1 MMKKKVLRI
10 TTVPISLKL
19 LLEGQLNML
28 NRDYEVV
35 AVSSPGKELEEVGKR
50 EGVRT
55 EAVCMERRIALVQDF
70 KSLVDLIRLIRKER
84 PWMVHT
90 MTPKAGLLGM
100 LAAWIC
106 KVPVR
111 IHTFTGLVFPSTVG
125 LKKQLL
131 ILTDRITCACATF
144 VNPEGKGV
152 KDDLVRFGITRK
164 KLHIIGNGNVNGVDV
179 DFFDRTDEVLLRAQT
194 IRKEGSFTF
203 CFVGRIVGDKG
214 INELVEAFLKLVSEF
229 PACRLILVGNF
240 EEKLDPVMP
249 VVRQII
255 FKNERI
261 VFAGWQDDI
270 RPYLAASD
278 VFVFPSYRE
287 GFPNVVLQAGAM
299 GLPCIVTDIN
309 GSNEIIY
316 DRVNG
321 LIIPPRDKD
330 ALWKAMRFMIM
341 NEAVSKEMAGRSRD
355 FIVKRYNRRFV
366 WDKLLQ
372 LYHNL

>member
-1 MMKKKVLRI
+1 MRKKVLRI
-10 TTVPISLKL
+10 TTVPVSLKL

-70 KSLVDLIRLIRKER
+70 KSLIDLIRLIRKEK

-111 IHTFTGLVFPSTVG
+111 MHTFTGLVFPSTVG

-249 VVRQII
+249 VVRRII
-255 FKNERI
+255 FENERI
-261 VFAGWQDDI
+261 VFSGWKDDI

-287 GFPNVVLQAGAM
+287 GFPNVILQAGAM

-309 GSNEIIY
+309 GSNEIVH

-330 ALWKAMRFMIM
+330 ALWKAMKIM
-341 NEAVSKEMAGRSRD
+341 VTDETIRREMGDRARNI
-355 FIVKRYNRRFV
+355 IVNRYDRHLI
-366 WDKLLQ
+366 WDEIQRVYAEL
-372 LYHNL
+372 

>member
-1 MMKKKVLRI
+1 MMRKKVLRI
-10 TTVPISLKL
+10 TTVPVSLKL

-70 KSLVDLIRLIRKER
+70 KSLVDLIRLIRKEK

-111 IHTFTGLVFPSTVG
+111 MHTFTGLVFPSAVG
-125 LKKQLL
+125 VKKQLL

-164 KLHIIGNGNVNGVDV
+164 KLHVIGNGNVNGVNV
-179 DFFDRTDEVLLRAQT
+179 DFFDRTDEVLLRAQA

-229 PACRLILVGNF
+229 PACRLILVGDF

-255 FKNERI
+255 FENEQI

-309 GSNEIIY
+309 GSNEIVH

-330 ALWKAMRFMIM
+330 ALWKAMKIM
-341 NEAVSKEMAGRSRD
+341 VTDETIRREMGDRARN
-355 FIVKRYNRRFV
+355 IIINRYDRHLI
-366 WDKLLQ
+366 WDEIQRVYAEL
-372 LYHNL
+372 

>member
-1 MMKKKVLRI
+1 MMRKKVLRI
-10 TTVPISLKL
+10 TTVPVSLKL

-70 KSLVDLIRLIRKER
+70 KSLIDLIRLIRKEK

-111 IHTFTGLVFPSTVG
+111 MHTFTGLVFPSAVG
-125 LKKQLL
+125 VKKQLL

-152 KDDLVRFGITRK
+152 KDDLVRLGITHK
-164 KLHIIGNGNVNGVDV
+164 ELHIIGNGNVNGVDV
-179 DFFDRTDEVLLRAQT
+179 SYFDRTDEVLCQAES
-194 IRKEGSFTF
+194 IREEGCITF

-214 INELVEAFLKLVSEF
+214 INELVESFVEIIKEF
-229 PACRLILVGNF
+229 PACRLILVGDF

-249 VVRQII
+249 VVRRII
-255 FKNERI
+255 FENERI
-261 VFAGWQDDI
+261 VFSGWKDDI

-309 GSNEIIY
+309 GSNEIIH
-316 DRVNG
+316 DQVNG
-321 LIIPPRDKD
+321 LIIPPHDKD
-330 ALWKAMRFMIM
+330 ALWKAMKIM
-341 NEAVSKEMAGRSRD
+341 VTDETIRREMGDRARN
-355 FIVKRYNRRFV
+355 IIINRYDRHLI
-366 WDKLLQ
+366 WDEIQRVYAEL
-372 LYHNL
+372 